1 MNPVWCAGTLHYYV
15 NIAPPRPPPVWENDQ
30 EHIYL
35 TRLLSYVGKFI
46 CQICNMFPCLCS
58 NSWSDN
64 FIKMKD
70 KYLAWPTQPILMS
83 LRNTPFTLFT
93 YSPKV
98 RSFPNR
104 CLSTS
109 HHWFRYMT
117 LTIRCKYCVHIAP
130 TLQKIS
136 LNDPHNRIY
145 LGSPHYWPTFVNHCC
160 FRVHDTIR
168 YVSWLTSLLTN
179 FDVLDNNPFTIY

>member
-1 MNPVWCAGTLHYYV
+1 MYHCDALLPNSGCQTLRSWLLHWDFLKLSESCLMCRNLALLRKYS
-15 NIAPPRPPPVWENDQ
+15 PPRPPPVWENDQ

-83 LRNTPFTLFT
+83 LRNTPFT

-130 TLQKIS
+130 TLQK
-136 LNDPHNRIY
+136 
-145 LGSPHYWPTFVNHCC
+145 WP
-160 FRVHDTIR
+160 
-168 YVSWLTSLLTN
+168 
-179 FDVLDNNPFTIY
+179 PQ